1 VSGSHVVQPGETLG
15 AISARYGVS
24 MTALVQANN
33 LSNPSLLYVGQTLA
47 IPGAG
52 TTRTATVAAPTP
64 TSTGQHAVRAGDT
77 LFRISLQYGVSMA
90 DLIAANGLGGGDFIY
105 TGQVLTIPNGPV
117 SAPAPAA
124 AAPPPANAPG
134 ATIVGGKQIVVVL
147 SQQTVYA
154 YENGQLLRQFV
165 VSTGLPATPTVQG
178 DYAIYV
184 KYDSTRMTGPDYDL
198 PGVPWYGF
206 HGTYW
211 HNNFGNPMSHG
222 CVNMRT
228 PEAEWLYMWAP
239 VGTPVH
245 IVWS

>member
-1 VSGSHVVQPGETLG
+1 
-15 AISARYGVS
+15 
-24 MTALVQANN
+24 MAN
-33 LSNPSLLYVGQTLA
+33 
-47 IPGAG
+47 
-52 TTRTATVAAPTP
+52 
-64 TSTGQHAVRAGDT
+64 
-77 LFRISLQYGVSMA
+77 
-90 DLIAANGLGGGDFIY
+90 LIAANRLASGDTIY
-105 TGQVLTIPNGPV
+105 AGQVLTIPNGPV
-117 SAPAPAA
+117 SAPAA

-147 SQQTVYA
+147 SQQMVYA

-165 VSTGLPATPTVQG
+165 VSTGLPQTPTVQG
-178 DYAIYV
+178 DYAVYV

-198 PGVPWYGF
+198 PGVPWTMYFYQGYGF

-222 CVNMRT
+222 CINMRT